1 MAKQSRRTGTT
12 AKRSVGTIRVVCP
25 HCGKRVSV
33 PAKLGLGQVSFPCP
47 SCRVPINRALI
58 EAVAADQGEAEAE
71 PAAPTEEATPP
82 ES

>member
-1 MAKQSRRTGTT
+1 MAKQGKRTGAT

-25 HCGKRVSV
+25 QCGKRVSV

-58 EAVAADQGEAEAE
+58 EAVAGNQGETEPEQATPAEGAT
-71 PAAPTEEATPP
+71 PTEG
-82 ES
+82 